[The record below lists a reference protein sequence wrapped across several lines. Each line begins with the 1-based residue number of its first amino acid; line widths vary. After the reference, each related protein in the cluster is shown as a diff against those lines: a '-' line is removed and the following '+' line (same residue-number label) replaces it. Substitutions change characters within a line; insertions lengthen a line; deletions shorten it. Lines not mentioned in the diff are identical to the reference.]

1 MEPSANL
8 PVQDIPLNEGL
19 KSEEDKS
26 QPSYSAVTK
35 KSRPIPATPKSTPAP
50 SKPQDPAPAS
60 SASPAAPSQPQSSS
74 STPTQPNKSSGG
86 FYSFLKR

>member
-1 MEPSANL
+1 MEPAASL
-8 PVQDIPLNEGL
+8 PVQDIPPNEGL
-19 KSEEDKS
+19 KSEES

-50 SKPQDPAPAS
+50 SKPQDPA

-74 STPTQPNKSSGG
+74 STPTQPTKGSGG

>member
-1 MEPSANL
+1 MEPAASL

-35 KSRPIPATPKSTPAP
+35 KSRPIPATPKSK
-50 SKPQDPAPAS
+50 SQDQAPAS
-60 SASPAAPSQPQSSS
+60 SASPAAPSQPQSST

>member
-1 MEPSANL
+1 MEPAASL

-50 SKPQDPAPAS
+50 SKPQDPA

-74 STPTQPNKSSGG
+74 STPTQPSKSSGC